1 MSTLLAAGGNPLEFL
16 TQFGIEWRLLVS
28 QGISFAIVA
37 CALYYF
43 AFKPVMAVADKR
55 RETIEK
61 GLKDASE
68 AAEKLASAQAEADRK
83 AAEAAKEATNALES
97 ARAQAK
103 TVIEQATAAAAEK
116 AAEIR
121 RKSEEQLEQDR
132 ARMKREL
139 EGELRILIAKAAE
152 EAVGKILTA
161 EQKKSLD
168 ELAVKELAEGK

>member
-1 MSTLLAAGGNPLEFL
+1 MPPKSSPAH
-16 TQFGIEWRLLVS
+16 RR
-28 QGISFAIVA
+28 
-37 CALYYF
+37 
-43 AFKPVMAVADKR
+43 KPTA
-55 RETIEK
+55 
-61 GLKDASE
+61 
-68 AAEKLASAQAEADRK
+68 
-83 AAEAAKEATNALES
+83 EATNALES

>member
-61 GLKDASE
+61 GLKDAAE

-97 ARAQAK
+97 ARAPAK
-103 TVIEQATAAAAEK
+103 TVIEQA
-116 AAEIR
+116 
-121 RKSEEQLEQDR
+121 R

-139 EGELRILIAKAAE
+139 EGELRILVAKAAE